1 MPFLSFYCQKR
12 SPSGTANRQRKGT
25 QSLENNRIFDFFAFP
40 LGIYPGLRK
49 KENMLKSLCPFRLPA
64 AVCAA
69 KFAVR
74 SKTFFR
80 PIFLSIAHGFRGYR
94 RRKAKSFFCF
104 ALHPFY
110 AKYIP
115 QIPPQKAATAFAF
128 APKKTICC
136 VELKNKNGA
145 ARLLVSGALF
155 RLCSKRTKRQCSSAA
170 HGRKSTA
177 VLNHSTLFQT
187 AGIPLRIPPF

>member
-1 MPFLSFYCQKR
+1 MQPPFLRQNPGLFPKTPVPDSGAALQKHQRNFRNIKGMPFLSFYCQKR
-12 SPSGTANRQRKGT
+12 SPFGTANRQRKGT

-64 AVCAA
+64 AVCAT

-110 AKYIP
+110 AKYIYH
-115 QIPPQKAATAFAF
+115 KSH
-128 APKKTICC
+128 
-136 VELKNKNGA
+136 
-145 ARLLVSGALF
+145 R
-155 RLCSKRTKRQCSSAA
+155 KRQPLLLLLPLKRPFAA
-170 HGRKSTA
+170 W
-177 VLNHSTLFQT
+177 N
-187 AGIPLRIPPF
+187 